1 MNGRARWTVLFSPED
16 SGTRVTVKVGKA
28 QAPNALTATF
38 LRAATRFQ
46 KKKVH
51 QEFITQLELLDAFLA
66 DKDNRR
72 INAGEAA
79 WSVSQTEIKNT
90 VRELTVGRGE
100 D

>member
-1 MNGRARWTVLFSPED
+1 
-16 SGTRVTVKVGKA
+16 
-28 QAPNALTATF
+28 
-38 LRAATRFQ
+38 
-46 KKKVH
+46 
-51 QEFITQLELLDAFLA
+51 LDAFLA
-66 DKDNRR
+66 DKDNRQ